1 VLHWADTPYAVPAL
15 FLIAFAESSF
25 FPIPPDVLLI
35 AMALGRPKRAYYYA
49 VICIA
54 GSVLGGMLGYGLGFW
69 LKDSVRDFCIAYV
82 PGFSEGVWSAVKD
95 KFNENA
101 FLAVFAAGFTPIPYK
116 VFTIAG
122 GFFEISFMTLIGAS
136 LFGRAGRFLIVS
148 SLFYFFGP
156 WAKKFIDRYFNL
168 LTIIFAILLIGGFI
182 ALKFLGGWRST

>member
-1 VLHWADTPYAVPAL
+1 MHRV
-15 FLIAFAESSF
+15 
-25 FPIPPDVLLI
+25 
-35 AMALGRPKRAYYYA
+35 
-49 VICIA
+49 CA
-54 GSVLGGMLGYGLGFW
+54 GLQRGG
-69 LKDSVRDFCIAYV
+69 
-82 PGFSEGVWSAVKD
+82 WSAVKD
-95 KFNENA
+95 KYNENA

-182 ALKFLGGWRST
+182 ALKFLGGWQST